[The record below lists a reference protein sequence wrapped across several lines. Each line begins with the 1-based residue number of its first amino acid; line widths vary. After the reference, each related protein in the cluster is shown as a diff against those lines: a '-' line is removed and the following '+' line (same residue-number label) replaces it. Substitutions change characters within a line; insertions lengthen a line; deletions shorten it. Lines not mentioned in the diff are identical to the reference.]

1 MSEVKLKDITISIT
15 DGKHGD
21 CKGQD
26 NSGYYFVS
34 CKDVFD
40 GLIHYDNA
48 RQITED
54 DFLDAD
60 KRTKLSP

>member
-1 MSEVKLKDITISIT
+1 MSRVKLKDITVSIT

-21 CKGQD
+21 CKGQN

-40 GLIHYDNA
+40 GLIHYENA
-48 RQITED
+48 RQMS
-54 DFLDAD
+54 FF
-60 KRTKLSP
+60 KYG